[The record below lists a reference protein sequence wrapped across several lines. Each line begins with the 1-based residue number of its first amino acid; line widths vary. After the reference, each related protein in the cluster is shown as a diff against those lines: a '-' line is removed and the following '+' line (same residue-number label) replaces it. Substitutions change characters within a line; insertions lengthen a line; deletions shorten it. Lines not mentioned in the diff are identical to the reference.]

1 VSPVDAETIHE
12 VVRRLELEYHKWREP
27 IVSQLA
33 GRRRKDPFLV
43 LIGTIL
49 SLRTRDE
56 TTAGAIKRLSALAD
70 TAAAMSALDP
80 EVIAE
85 AIYPV
90 GFYNKK
96 ARTIIEICD
105 QLMERW
111 GGEVPSDLD
120 HLLTL
125 PGVGRK
131 TANLVVAIGFGK
143 DAICVDTHVHR
154 ISNRFGY
161 VKTKSPNDTE
171 AALRK
176 KLPRE
181 YWIRYNDLLVAFG
194 QQLCGPLSPKCS
206 ECPVTD
212 LCPRIGVKRHR

>member
-1 VSPVDAETIHE
+1 MKRMDNDTIHE
-12 VVRRLELEYHKWREP
+12 IVRRLELEYPKWREP

-33 GRRRKDPFLV
+33 GQGRKDPFLV

-56 TTAGAIKRLSALAD
+56 TTAGAIDRLWALAD
-70 TAAAMSALDP
+70 NPRDMVDLAP
-80 EVIAE
+80 EAIAQ

-90 GFYNKK
+90 GFYNNK
-96 ARTIIEICD
+96 AKSIIEICR
-105 QLMERW
+105 QLIDRW
-111 GGEVPSDLD
+111 DGRVPNDLD
-120 HLLTL
+120 LLLSL

-131 TANLVVAIGFGK
+131 TANLVVAIGYGE

-161 VKTKSPNDTE
+161 VKTKSPDATE
-171 AALRK
+171 MVLRK
-176 KLPRE
+176 QLPRE
-181 YWIRYNDLLVAFG
+181 HWIRYNDLLVAFG

-206 ECPVTD
+206 ECPLTD
-212 LCPRIGVKRHR
+212 LCPRLGVTRHR

>member
-1 VSPVDAETIHE
+1 MDNDLLHE
-12 VVRRLELEYHKWREP
+12 VVRRLEQEYPKWREP

-33 GRRRKDPFLV
+33 GQRRKDPFLV

-56 TTAGAIKRLSALAD
+56 TTAGAIERLWTLAD
-70 TAAAMSALDP
+70 NPTDMAALDP
-80 EVIAE
+80 GTIAK

-90 GFYNKK
+90 GFYNNKSH
-96 ARTIIEICD
+96 TIIEVCD
-105 QLMERW
+105 QLLSRW
-111 GGEVPSDLD
+111 EGRVPDDLD
-120 HLLTL
+120 LLLTL

-131 TANLVVAIGFGK
+131 TANLVVAIGYGK

-161 VKTKSPNDTE
+161 VDTKTPDQTE
-171 AALRK
+171 TALRE
-176 KLPRE
+176 KLPRQ

-194 QQLCGPLSPKCS
+194 QQLCGPLSPRCS
-206 ECPVTD
+206 TCPVGD
-212 LCPRIGVKRHR
+212 LCPQIGVTRHR